1 MSSDG
6 RALGDK
12 MSTEGVSKWYSGRS
26 VFITGGTGYMGKVLI
41 EKLLRDC
48 GDIKFIYVL
57 CRPKRGFSPAA
68 RIEQIR
74 KLAVFDRLRAECP
87 EKLKKIKAMEGDLGQ
102 PGLGLSDENKSIL
115 FNEVSIVFNGA
126 ASLRLESGLKD
137 AIRHNTTGTKH
148 VLDLAVEMKNLAS
161 FVHLSTAFCHC
172 EFDTL
177 DETIYP
183 SPANPEDV
191 MRTVEWMDDHTLE
204 IITPRLLGPH
214 PNCYTY
220 SKRLAESL
228 VSQYANRIPIS
239 VARPSIVTPSFKE
252 PVPGWVDSLNGPVG
266 VIVAGGKGVIRS
278 VLCSPDYEAEVVP
291 VDIAINALILIA
303 WKRTTINVDA
313 MDDPVPCYNISKGDI
328 VHLTWGEVLAKG
340 KRYAYEYP
348 FDAGLW
354 YPNGSMRTNK
364 LMHYFV
370 VFWLQVVPAYLIDG
384 IMVLARQKTFMVRV
398 QKRIAVGMEVLQ
410 YFTMRGWNFKIENT
424 KALINGLNEE
434 DMKKFFIQNTEVDI
448 EKYMIQVLLGAR
460 QYCMK
465 EPLANLDRARF
476 HLKLLYWLNLAT
488 QLLFGFFLL
497 WVFVRAFD
505 SFKFLL
511 DSSTSSFTNVPII
524 GSLIPK

>member
-1 MSSDG
+1 MTNESVC
-6 RALGDK
+6 
-12 MSTEGVSKWYSGRS
+12 EWYSGRS

-48 GDIKFIYVL
+48 GGVKTIYVL
-57 CRPKRGFSPAA
+57 CRPKRGFSPTA

-74 KLAVFDRLRAECP
+74 KLAVFERVRTEFPDR
-87 EKLKKIKAMEGDLGQ
+87 LKKIKAMEGDLGL
-102 PGLGLSDENKSIL
+102 PGLGLSNENKSIL
-115 FNEVSIVFNGA
+115 VNDVSIVFNGA

-172 EFDTL
+172 EYDTL
-177 DETIYP
+177 EETIYP

-191 MRTVEWMDDHTLE
+191 MRAVEWMDDHTLE
-204 IITPRLLGPH
+204 TITPRLLGPH

-228 VSQYANRIPIS
+228 VSEYASRIPIS
-239 VARPSIVTPSFKE
+239 VGRPSIVTPSFKE

-278 VLCSPDYEAEVVP
+278 MLCSPDYEAEVVP

-303 WKRTTINVDA
+303 WKRTTIDNTI
-313 MDDPVPCYNISKGDI
+313 DDMVPCYNISKGDI
-328 VHLTWGEVLAKG
+328 VRLTWGEVLSKG

-354 YPNGSMRTNK
+354 YPNGSIRTNK
-364 LMHYFV
+364 LVHYFIV
-370 VFWLQVVPAYLIDG
+370 LMLQVIPAYLIDG
-384 IMVLARQKTFMVRV
+384 IMLLARQKTFMVRV

-410 YFTMRGWNFKIENT
+410 YFTMRSWNFKIENT
-424 KALINGLNEE
+424 KALINNLNEE
-434 DMKKFFIQNTEVDI
+434 DTRKFYIQNTEIDV

-476 HLKLLYWLNLAT
+476 HLKLQYWLHLAT
-488 QLLFGFFLL
+488 KLVFSILLL

-505 SFKFLL
+505 SFKYLL
-511 DSSTSSFTNVPII
+511 DSTTNSFTNVPII

>member
-1 MSSDG
+1 MTNQSVC
-6 RALGDK
+6 
-12 MSTEGVSKWYSGRS
+12 EWYNDRS
-26 VFITGGTGYMGKVLI
+26 VFITGGTGYMGKVLT

-48 GDIKFIYVL
+48 GNVKNIYIL
-57 CRPKRGFSPAA
+57 CRPKRGFTPAA

-74 KLAVFDRLRAECP
+74 KLAVFDRVRTEFP
-87 EKLKKIKAMEGDLGQ
+87 DRLKKIKSMEGDLGL
-102 PGLGLSDENKSIL
+102 PGLGLSNENKSIL
-115 FNEVSIVFNGA
+115 VNEVSIVFNGA

-137 AIRHNTTGTKH
+137 AIRYNTTGTKH
-148 VLDLAVEMKNLAS
+148 VLDLAVEMKNLES

-172 EFDTL
+172 EYDTL

-191 MRTVEWMDDHTLE
+191 MRAVEWMDDHTLE

-228 VSQYANRIPIS
+228 VSEYANRIPIS

-278 VLCSPDYEAEVVP
+278 MLCSPDYEAEVVP
-291 VDIAINALILIA
+291 VDIAINALVLIA
-303 WKRTTINVDA
+303 WKRTTIDNTIED
-313 MDDPVPCYNISKGDI
+313 MVPCYNISKGDI
-328 VHLTWGEVLAKG
+328 VRLTWGEVLAKG

-354 YPNGSMRTNK
+354 YPNGSIRTNK
-364 LMHYFV
+364 FVHYFI
-370 VFWLQVVPAYLIDG
+370 VFMLQIVPAYLIDG
-384 IMVLARQKTFMVRV
+384 IMILARQKTFMVRV

-424 KALINGLNEE
+424 KGLLHNLNKE
-434 DMKKFFIQNTEVDI
+434 DLEKFYIQNTEVDV
-448 EKYMIQVLLGAR
+448 EKYMINVLLGAR

-488 QLLFGFFLL
+488 QLFFGVLLL
-497 WVFVRAFD
+497 WLFVRVFD

-511 DSSTSSFTNVPII
+511 DSTTHSFTNVPII